1 MAFQTQELSPEK
13 YPLSQLVL
21 KLSRLTLTPTNT
33 NQLQISTAS
42 QLPIRVNQIIKHIK
56 NSYLD
61 HWDKET
67 QSQNKLN
74 CYRALNREYTEA
86 EYLFSVRDTKQRRI
100 LTKYRL
106 SDHTLAIERG
116 RYKKSWLAKEEGI
129 CGPCKT
135 GEVETPPSSLRA
147 QNI

>member
-1 MAFQTQELSPEK
+1 MSPTNSLQFMAFQTQELSPEK

-61 HWDKET
+61 HWNKET

-74 CYRALNREYTEA
+74 CYRAL
-86 EYLFSVRDTKQRRI
+86 KQRI
-100 LTKYRL
+100 
-106 SDHTLAIERG
+106 HTGRVSLLCQ
-116 RYKKSWLAKEEGI
+116 RYKAEMD
-129 CGPCKT
+129 PDQ
-135 GEVETPPSSLRA
+135 V
-147 QNI
+147 